1 MRVTG
6 IWIVTVVQRG
16 RRQVETGRGVR
27 LQLDNG
33 TSARLFI
40 FGYQCPPVSF
50 VPRVVQRIKSES
62 VVRVIRTV
70 GTVCVYSKP
79 RLVEEGSGTR
89 RGGPDDNVPCNEDLA
104 LFASLMRNG
113 MGRLRNTW
121 KQSRNEQNCQS
132 VLHHGV
138 IHC

>member
-6 IWIVTVVQRG
+6 PWIVTVVQRG
-16 RRQVETGRGVR
+16 RRHVETGRGVR

-50 VPRVVQRIKSES
+50 VPREVERTDSDS

-79 RLVEEGSGTR
+79 RLVEECSGTGPR
-89 RGGPDDNVPCNEDLA
+89 GPDDNVPCNEELA
-104 LFASLMRNG
+104 VF
-113 MGRLRNTW
+113 
-121 KQSRNEQNCQS
+121 
-132 VLHHGV
+132 
-138 IHC
+138 